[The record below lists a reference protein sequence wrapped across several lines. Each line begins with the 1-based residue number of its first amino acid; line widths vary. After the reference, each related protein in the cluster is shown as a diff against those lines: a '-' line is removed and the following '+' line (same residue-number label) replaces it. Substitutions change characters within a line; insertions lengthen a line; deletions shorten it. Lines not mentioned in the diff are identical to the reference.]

1 LKVLGWRR
9 CLFSEV
15 ENKKRDDRL
24 ASRLYGLSVSLLNGE
39 ESMKRKR
46 ILIGL
51 GVIIGL
57 LVFFFS
63 ALFFIGRSMGKPGR
77 FAFGDKIAVVE
88 IRGVITQSSGIIE
101 EIHQYLEDEGV
112 KAIILRIDSPGGG
125 VGPSQEIHREILKI
139 KSKKKVVTSMGSV
152 AASGGYYIA
161 CASDLIVANP
171 GTITGSIGV
180 VMEFTNIEE
189 LFKKIGIK
197 GVVVKSGEHKDI
209 GSPFREMTPDER
221 RLLQDVIDNVHEQF
235 IKAVAEGR
243 KLDRSKVTEI
253 ADGRILTG
261 EQAKQ
266 LGLVDQ
272 IGNLQ
277 DAIDTTAKMVGIEG
291 KPNIL
296 YPKKRFSILEL
307 LLKETVS
314 IILETLNEKGFELNY
329 RLSSPTG

>member
-1 LKVLGWRR
+1 
-9 CLFSEV
+9 
-15 ENKKRDDRL
+15 
-24 ASRLYGLSVSLLNGE
+24 
-39 ESMKRKR
+39 MKQKR

-51 GVIIGL
+51 GVIVAL
-57 LVFFFS
+57 LIIFFS
-63 ALFFIGRSMGKPGR
+63 ALYLIGRSGGTSSR
-77 FAFGDKIAVVE
+77 FAFGDKIAIVE
-88 IRGVITQSSGIIE
+88 IRGVIAQSSGVIE
-101 EIHQYLEDEGV
+101 EIHQYLEDDGV

-125 VGPSQEIHREILKI
+125 VGPSQEIHREVLKV
-139 KSKKKVVTSMGSV
+139 KEKKKIVTSMGSV

-180 VMEFTNIEE
+180 LMEFTNIEE

-197 GVVVKSGEHKDI
+197 GVVLKSGEHKDI
-209 GSPFREMTPDER
+209 GSPFREMTLEEKR
-221 RLLQDVIDNVHEQF
+221 IIQEVIDSVHQQF

-243 KLDRSKVTEI
+243 KLDRSKVTQI

-272 IGNLQ
+272 IGNLD
-277 DAIDTTAKMVGIEG
+277 DAIDATAKLVGIEG

-296 YPKKRFSILEL
+296 YPKRKFSIWEL
-307 LLKETVS
+307 LVRETVS
-314 IILETLNEKGFELNY
+314 AVLETLREKGFELNY
-329 RLSSPTG
+329 RLGLSMD

>member
-1 LKVLGWRR
+1 
-9 CLFSEV
+9 
-15 ENKKRDDRL
+15 
-24 ASRLYGLSVSLLNGE
+24 
-39 ESMKRKR
+39 MKRKR
-46 ILIGL
+46 ILVGL
-51 GVIIGL
+51 GVIVAL

-77 FAFGDKIAVVE
+77 FAFGDKIDIVE

-125 VGPSQEIHREILKI
+125 VGPSQEIYREIIKI

-152 AASGGYYIA
+152 AASGGYYVA

-180 VMEFTNIEE
+180 LMEFTNIEE
-189 LFKKIGIK
+189 FFKKIGIK
-197 GVVVKSGEHKDI
+197 GVVVKSGELKDM
-209 GSPFREMTPDER
+209 GSPFREMTPEER
-221 RLLQDVIDNVHEQF
+221 RILQGVIDNVHQQF
-235 IKAVAEGR
+235 IQAVADGR
-243 KLDRSKVTEI
+243 KLDRSKVAQI

-272 IGNLQ
+272 IGNLE
-277 DAIDTTAKMVGIEG
+277 DAIDTTAKLVGIVG

-296 YPKKRFSILEL
+296 YPKKKFSIWEL
-307 LLKETVS
+307 LIRETVS
-314 IILETLNEKGFELNY
+314 VILETLKEKGFELNY
-329 RLSSPTG
+329 RLSTPTG

>member
-1 LKVLGWRR
+1 
-9 CLFSEV
+9 
-15 ENKKRDDRL
+15 
-24 ASRLYGLSVSLLNGE
+24 
-39 ESMKRKR
+39 MKRKR
-46 ILIGL
+46 ILVGL
-51 GVIIGL
+51 GVIVAL

-77 FAFGDKIAVVE
+77 FAFGDKIAIVE

-125 VGPSQEIHREILKI
+125 VGPSQEIYREIMKI

-152 AASGGYYIA
+152 AASGGYYVA

-180 VMEFTNIEE
+180 LMEFTNIEE

-197 GVVVKSGEHKDI
+197 GVVVKSGELKDM
-209 GSPFREMTPDER
+209 GSPFREMTPEER
-221 RLLQDVIDNVHEQF
+221 RIIQEVIDNVHQQF
-235 IKAVAEGR
+235 IQAVADGR
-243 KLDRSKVTEI
+243 KLDRSKVAQI

-272 IGNLQ
+272 IGNLE
-277 DAIDTTAKMVGIEG
+277 DAIDTTAKLVGIVG

-296 YPKKRFSILEL
+296 YPKKKFSIWEL
-307 LLKETVS
+307 LIRETVS
-314 IILETLNEKGFELNY
+314 LILETLKEKGFELNY
-329 RLSSPTG
+329 RLSIPTG

>member
-1 LKVLGWRR
+1 M
-9 CLFSEV
+9 
-15 ENKKRDDRL
+15 N
-24 ASRLYGLSVSLLNGE
+24 
-39 ESMKRKR
+39 RKR

-51 GVIIGL
+51 GVIAVL
-57 LVFFFS
+57 LVFFLS
-63 ALFFIGRSMGKPGR
+63 VLFFIGRYIGRPGR
-77 FAFGDKIAVVE
+77 FAYGDKIAIIE

-101 EIHQYLEDEGV
+101 EINQYQEDEGV

-125 VGPSQEIHREILKI
+125 VGPAQEIHREILKV

-161 CASDLIVANP
+161 CASDLIIANP

-180 VMEFTNIEE
+180 IMEFANIEE

-197 GVVVKSGEHKDI
+197 GVVLKSGEHKDI
-209 GSPFREMTPDER
+209 GSPFREMTPEEKKII
-221 RLLQDVIDNVHEQF
+221 QGVIDNVHQQF
-235 IKAVAEGR
+235 VQAVAKGR
-243 KLDRSKVTEI
+243 KMEQEKVMQI

-266 LGLVDQ
+266 IGLVDQ

-277 DAIDTTAKMVGIEG
+277 DTIDIVAKMAGIEG

-296 YPKKRFSILEL
+296 YPKRKFSLWEL
-307 LLKETVS
+307 LVRETTS
-314 IILETLNEKGFELNY
+314 AILDILNEKGFELNY
-329 RLSSPTG
+329 RLSSPAG

>member
-1 LKVLGWRR
+1 M
-9 CLFSEV
+9 
-15 ENKKRDDRL
+15 
-24 ASRLYGLSVSLLNGE
+24 GE
-39 ESMKRKR
+39 KPMKQKR

-51 GVIIGL
+51 GVIIVL

-63 ALFFIGRSMGKPGR
+63 VLFLISRSTGRSGR
-77 FAFGDKIAVVE
+77 FTFGDKIGIVE

-101 EIHQYLEDEGV
+101 EIHQYVEDEGV

-139 KSKKKVVTSMGSV
+139 KSKKKVVASLGSV
-152 AASGGYYIA
+152 AASGGYYVA
-161 CASDLIVANP
+161 CASDRIVANP

-180 VMEFTNIEE
+180 LMEFTNLEE

-197 GVVVKSGEHKDI
+197 GVVVKSGELKDI
-209 GSPFREMTPDER
+209 GSPFREMTPEER
-221 RLLQDVIDNVHEQF
+221 KIIQGVIDNVHQQF
-235 IKAVAEGR
+235 IQAVAEGR
-243 KLDRSKVTEI
+243 NLDRSKVIEI

-296 YPKKRFSILEL
+296 FPKKRFSLWEL
-307 LLKETVS
+307 LIREAVS
-314 IILETLNEKGFELNY
+314 AILETLNEKGFELNY
-329 RLSSPTG
+329 RLF